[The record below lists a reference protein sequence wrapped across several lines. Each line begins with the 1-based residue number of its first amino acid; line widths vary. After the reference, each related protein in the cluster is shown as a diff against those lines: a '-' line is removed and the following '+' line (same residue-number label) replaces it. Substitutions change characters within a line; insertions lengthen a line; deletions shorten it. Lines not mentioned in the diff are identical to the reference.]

1 MMKIVSKNRRAT
13 FDYDIQQKL
22 VAGLV
27 LHGTEVKSAKAGHV
41 QLKGS
46 YIKSRPTEAVLVNS
60 HISHYKQGG
69 QKQHD
74 LNRERKLL
82 LTKKQLDEV
91 FSAKQN
97 GMQVIPLAMGIEH
110 GYLKLEIGIGKSQ
123 VRRDKRQVIKKRESN
138 IEAQRIAKKYS

>member
-1 MMKIVSKNRRAT
+1 MKIVSKNRRAT
-13 FDYDIQQKL
+13 FDYEILEKL
-22 VAGLV
+22 VAGLI
-27 LHGTEVKSAKAGHV
+27 LEGTEVKSAKAGHV

-46 YIKSRPTEAVLVNS
+46 YVSARADSAILLNS

-69 QKQHD
+69 QKQHA

-82 LTKKQLDEV
+82 LTKKQLNEL

-110 GYLKLEIGIGKSQ
+110 GYLKLEIGIGKSK

-138 IEAQRIAKKYS
+138 IEAERIAKKYS